1 MTTAFEDGY
10 RVLYHWQTFNTE
22 SGGERLVK
30 TLGENV
36 VYCSRPSDFND
47 PWDCKPF
54 YNLEILADDK
64 EREWHAEWAVNLC
77 RRRTDMTEQDIA
89 TMRETL
95 RTNEAKARTIIRQIS
110 DSIVEAITERYRVYC
125 LGPDL
130 GNLLMWSHYADSH
143 RGVCLEFNLR
153 NDVMCGALKCEY
165 QPEFPILKLRDND
178 IESSLLPLL
187 SKVDVWCDE
196 KEYRVV
202 AQERKNA
209 VGADTLMTDDGFLN
223 LPDGAIASVVV
234 GCQADYAAVE
244 VVVRKAAPGLR
255 LRRAVRLPDRY
266 AVKIEG

>member
-10 RVLYHWQTFNTE
+10 RTLYHWQIFNA
-22 SGGERLVK
+22 ERLAK

-54 YNLEILADDK
+54 YNLEILADDQ
-64 EREWHAEWAVNLC
+64 ERERHAEWLVSLC
-77 RRRTDMTEQDIA
+77 RSRTGMSEQDIA
-89 TMRETL
+89 TMREAL
-95 RTNEAKARTIIRQIS
+95 RTDETKARTIIRQIT
-110 DSIVEAITERYRVYC
+110 DSMVEAITERYRVYC

-143 RGVCLEFNLR
+143 QGICLEFNLR

-165 QPEFPILKLRDND
+165 QPEFPVLKLWDND
-178 IESSLLPLL
+178 YHSNLLPLL
-187 SKVDVWCDE
+187 SKADVWREE
-196 KEYRVV
+196 KEYRIV

-209 VGADTLMTDDGFLN
+209 VGADTLMTDDGFLK

-234 GCQADYAAVE
+234 GCQAVYATVE
-244 VVVRKAAPGLR
+244 AVVRKTAPGLR

-266 AVKIEG
+266 AIKIEG